1 MVEVFKTTVDN
12 HVQAFRLLAVIHR
25 AFPGYTAN
33 FDLDDCDRILRVE
46 SHEGQPDNCA
56 IIHLII
62 SHGCFAEVLNDE
74 LQPVEVDPKFQK
86 A

>member
-12 HVQAFRLLAVIHR
+12 HVQAFKLSEAIHR
-25 AFPGYTAN
+25 AFPGCRAN

-46 SHEGQPDNCA
+46 NHGNRVNACA
-56 IIHLII
+56 VIHLII

-74 LQPVEVDPKFQK
+74 VKFPGVNPYLQKL
-86 A
+86 

>member
-12 HVQAFRLLAVIHR
+12 HVQAFKLSEAIHR
-25 AFPGYTAN
+25 AFPGCRAN

-46 SHEGQPDNCA
+46 SHGSRVNACA
-56 IIHLII
+56 VIHLII
-62 SHGCFAEVLNDE
+62 SHGCFAEVLKDE
-74 LQPVEVDPKFQK
+74 VNPADVSPNLQK

>member
-12 HVQAFRLLAVIHR
+12 HVQAFRLLEAIHR
-25 AFPGYTAN
+25 AFPGFSAN
-33 FDLDDCDRILRVE
+33 FDLGDCDRILRVE
-46 SHEGQPDNCA
+46 SHGSQVNVCA
-56 IIHLII
+56 VIHLII

-74 LQPVEVDPKFQK
+74 LKPVDVNPYFQK